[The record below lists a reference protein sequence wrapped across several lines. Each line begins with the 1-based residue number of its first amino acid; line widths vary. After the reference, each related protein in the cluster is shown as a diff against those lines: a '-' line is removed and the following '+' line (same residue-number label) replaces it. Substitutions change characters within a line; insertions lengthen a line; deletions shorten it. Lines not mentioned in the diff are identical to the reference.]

1 MGRGPQV
8 KTAAYDLGNPAG
20 REDLVDALTMH
31 PPRLD
36 LAALAI
42 AKLGN
47 SELDYEPSLARLDAL
62 AAKVSQRIDRGA
74 AEALTSVLAGEE
86 GFEGDRVVY
95 GSPENSFLD
104 QVLERRR
111 GLPILLSVLYIEVGR
126 RAGLQV
132 TGVALPG
139 HFIVLV
145 EDSLVDPFNKGQLL
159 TREDCQRIVKR
170 ASPSF
175 DFTDE
180 MLVPPSARAIAAR
193 MLNNLK
199 SSWLQQAETDA
210 ALSAVDML
218 LTLFPKHPSELR
230 LRAGLLMELGAFRA
244 SLSDIETCLA
254 EVPAPPD
261 LESLMKTA
269 DSLRERI
276 GRLH

>member
-1 MGRGPQV
+1 M
-8 KTAAYDLGNPAG
+8 KNTAYELGNPPG
-20 REDLVDALTMH
+20 REDLADALAMNA
-31 PPRLD
+31 PRLD

-42 AKLGN
+42 ARLGN
-47 SELDYEPSLARLDAL
+47 PDLDYEPSLARLDAL
-62 AAKVSQRIDRGA
+62 AAKVSERIDRGA
-74 AEALTSVLAGEE
+74 VEALTSVLAAEE
-86 GFEGDRVVY
+86 GFEGDRVIY
-95 GSPENSFLD
+95 DLPANSFLD

-145 EDSLVDPFNKGQLL
+145 EDSLVDPFNKGTLV
-159 TREDCQRIVKR
+159 TREDCQRIVKS
-170 ASPSF
+170 ASPSS
-175 DFTDE
+175 DFSDE

-199 SSWLQQAETDA
+199 GTWLQHAETDA

-218 LTLFPKHPSELR
+218 LTLFPNHPSELR

-244 SLSDIETCLA
+244 ALADVETCLRQ
-254 EVPAPPD
+254 VPLPPD
-261 LESLMKTA
+261 FEALTKTA
-269 DSLRERI
+269 AGLRERI